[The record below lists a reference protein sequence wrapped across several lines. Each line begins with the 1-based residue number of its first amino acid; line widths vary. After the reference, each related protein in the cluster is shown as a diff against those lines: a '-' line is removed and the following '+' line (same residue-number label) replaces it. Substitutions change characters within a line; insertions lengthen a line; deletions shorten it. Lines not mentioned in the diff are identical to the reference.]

1 MGGKPRLNHKVAVS
15 AKEKHKAALSAIAAA
30 KQFQGYLLHRR
41 TENIGPHSAIPRMG
55 PILPALYR
63 PVFAVPPSG
72 DCADRTIFWKHN
84 LALSAIL
91 WFKSQTQCE
100 IKQIVAGNKAY
111 LGRRRVGCRQL
122 FESEA
127 LP

>member
-1 MGGKPRLNHKVAVS
+1 MNHKVAVS

-100 IKQIVAGNKAY
+100 IKQIVAGNRAY
-111 LGRRRVGCRQL
+111 VGRTISSPQNSR
-122 FESEA
+122 SEY
-127 LP
+127 LR

>member
-30 KQFQGYLLHRR
+30 KQFQGYLLLHRR

-91 WFKSQTQCE
+91 WFKSQNQKP
-100 IKQIVAGNKAY
+100 IQ
-111 LGRRRVGCRQL
+111 RRIDGTKCR
-122 FESEA
+122 ET
-127 LP
+127 